1 MKTQPKLLAKLMCL
15 AVLHSSVVLP
25 MQAIAQVATPVATQI
40 SPNPASGSTKVY
52 TAPTGVSVVD
62 INTANAA
69 GVSHNKFDQFNVGDK
84 GVVLNNGNTS
94 QLMRNSQLAGQ
105 VFSNFNLGN
114 EATLILNEVVS
125 PNRSL
130 LAGYIEVLGGRAD
143 LVLANPWGI
152 TCSGCGFINTPR
164 VTLTTGTPNLGADG
178 SLQGF
183 RVNRGDILINGLGVE
198 ARNQAVFDV
207 LARSVKIDGQINGQ
221 DVRIVSGNNDHGYA
235 ARSVT
240 PLAAGAG
247 GEGVPVFAIDSTALG
262 GMYANRI
269 QLVATEAGVGVRML
283 GEVAA
288 SADDFKLDVAGKVQ
302 LQNRASAQR
311 DIGINA
317 SGGIEMLG
325 ANSTL
330 AAGRDLKLV
339 ASAGE
344 IKLAGGN
351 LKADGVLD
359 LTALAL
365 QDQGVAGA
373 SRFASGN
380 LNMSIGGALNMGGVV
395 WGSGGKFD
403 ASAGSFTLGD
413 AHLYS
418 GANTQAGERGLSLL
432 GSGQINLDNVQIL
445 SPANLRIA
453 SGNGAVLSNNNA
465 LLQAGGNLAASASN
479 DLVMQGRWE
488 VIGNVN
494 LDAAAGASALQVSN
508 GAHVQ
513 AGGVLQVGATGAG
526 APAVRL
532 VNNAAMLGDSVQIN
546 ADVINHGIL
555 QGKNGVQISSSFI
568 DNLADGGILSTGNA
582 KALQLQTGHLQNLGQ
597 IQSAGTLAV
606 RTAGN
611 LDNGGNLATTGLP
624 DGGSAG
630 LLQIDSAA
638 INNSGVIAGAGQL
651 AATVAGKLANSGS
664 VQSAAAMDLVLGGAL
679 DNSSAS
685 AKLRSGGALNVAVLN
700 NATNNATT
708 NATTNVVTLKNN
720 GQIQAL
726 GALNLGSSSAAIG
739 TITNAAGAAL
749 LGDSLNAF
757 ANAISNDGILQGSQ
771 GVQVTSSGALVNG
784 AAGAVLTTVAGNN
797 LNLNLASLDNAGLV
811 QAAGAMQLTVG
822 NGFDNRFVNRGT
834 IATLSTANGG
844 NDGALTLQAGS
855 IDNGGKLLV
864 AGAAKV
870 TALAG
875 ALSNSGSMQVAGDL
889 ALASASKLDNSGAN
903 SNIVAGGRLAVGAAN
918 AGQSA
923 ITIQNDGRMQAGGVL
938 ELGNDKVA
946 VSTLGNSVGAVL
958 LGDSLSFSGG
968 QIDNAGLLQGSNGML
983 VAASGAIN
991 NRASGSVLSVKP
1003 GKDLQI
1009 TAASL
1014 DNAGLL
1020 QSGGAMRT
1028 SINGAFAN
1036 SGTVLTLDAAA
1047 LGSGG
1052 PLLTQAGSIN
1062 NSGLWSS
1069 GGTGSLT
1076 SSSAAMVNSGTVQS
1090 MGDLTLNTASSIAN
1104 NGADSKI
1111 FSNGSLLLTS
1121 SQSGFTV
1128 SNDGLIQAKHD
1139 LQLGE
1144 VGHALTRLTNSASA
1158 KIVADTL
1165 SISGDTLS
1173 NPGLMQGGSRLQ
1185 IDLSGK
1191 LTNAGTL
1198 LTTGAGSVLDL
1209 KADSLSNSGSV
1220 QSGGKLF
1227 ANTVNATFNSG
1238 AMLTTAL
1245 EEGGSSGSLIMT
1257 GSELNNSG
1265 SIASAGN
1272 ALFSATGGNIVNSG
1286 LLQAAGDQTVA
1297 AALGLS
1303 NIGTNSV
1310 IYGAGNVDLTSNNA
1324 SSFTLSNQGT
1334 IQSGKVLSV
1343 GSNAHVASTVGNAA
1357 SGQMLGDTLAMVA
1370 GSVTNAGW
1378 LQGNNGVTIH
1388 ASGALN
1394 NSGNLLS
1401 SIATR
1406 DVALTVASF
1415 SNSGTVQSA
1424 GDLTLQSAGAANNS
1438 GTLLTKDAAGNMLL
1452 QASSINNGGTVQAAN
1467 SANLLANAGSIDN
1480 SGSMAANGVF
1490 NGTVATAFNNTGAGS
1505 KIVGNGAINLAT
1517 GAGSFNFSND
1527 GGISALAGLT
1537 IGSNA
1542 KPASS
1547 FGNSASGVLLGDTV
1561 AIHAGGLTNGGT
1573 IQGANDVAIIA
1584 SGALSNNGNI
1594 LSTLA
1599 TKDVAINAGSLANG
1613 GIIQS
1618 AGDLTIQS
1626 AGAAGNSGSLIAK
1639 DAAGNLSLTASAINN
1654 SGFVQAANSAS
1665 LNAGSAALDNSGT
1678 IATSGNLTI
1687 SVASALNNLAAGS
1700 IIYSDGD
1707 LSFSTP
1713 SASFGFTNNGK
1724 IGAAKTVG
1732 VGSNANPVA
1741 AMQNNAGALLSGDS
1755 LAIETASLTN
1765 AGTLQGNRGVTVN
1778 ASAAINNS
1786 GNLLTTVAGQNIH
1799 LNADSFSNGNSGI
1812 VQSSGSLSVQT
1823 LGAIANSGS
1832 ILTQDNAGNMSL
1844 AGSTINNSGFI
1855 QAANSASLSAASS
1868 TIDNSATIEAGGNLT
1883 LSVATA
1889 FNNAG
1894 GGAKL
1899 VSDGNINFTT
1909 NGSSFSLDN
1918 DGGIQSLQTLTL
1930 GSNAKPVSNLTNQAT
1945 GSMLAANLQATA
1957 TSLTNA
1963 GTMQGETALGLTV
1976 SGALVNSGKLLA
1988 ASSTTPLA
1996 PVTRD
2001 ISLNVGSFNNGGT
2014 VQAAS
2019 NLSITASGSLS
2030 NDGTL
2035 LTQDSTG
2042 ALTLAAAGISNSGML
2057 QAGNSASLSSL
2068 GALDNSGTVHS
2079 MGAMQATVA
2088 TTLTNT
2094 SGAKLISDDNL
2105 TISSSNAGFTLTNAA
2120 IVQATG
2126 ALAVGDASHRATLN
2140 NQSGAKL
2147 AGNSLSLY
2155 GNALDNSGRIQA
2167 LAGTTVNAASFSN
2180 HGASAVF
2187 LAAADSSASSMTL
2200 SGALNNEGAIHGSGN
2215 FNINAASIA
2224 NSDTAGISSLANL
2237 TLASSGNISNAGAL
2251 YAGAQLNA
2259 TAAGTFTNSA
2269 TLAAPQGT
2277 LDSGGSISVTANTF
2291 VNNRS
2296 INASGN
2302 ITISATT
2309 LRNEVPG
2316 GDTREWYRYFTGS
2329 DNRDSTNSYY
2339 NFPDNYEEQYWSKS
2353 WTERQ
2358 RFAGGTP
2365 AFKPQIISSGTLT
2378 LQNFNSASNLG
2389 GVISAPTVTLVG
2401 NGGATFNNNDLALQ
2415 QRDYRQQWE
2424 IYTHWIALGPAT
2436 YDDHVRRNDNGGV
2449 LQSTSTISTIG
2460 AGIFAGT
2467 LNAGGFTLNNLGSP
2481 FAANPNATSAS
2492 ASGASSAG
2500 SVGSVGAAGAINP
2513 GSGGSASAAGGISA
2527 GNASGTSA
2535 AGAINA
2541 NNVSGSSASAG
2552 VGAGSVTR
2560 ASGTAGA
2567 GITDVS
2573 ASSGAAAVALTNANK
2588 NNGVAGVAAT
2598 NVIRLPGLAG
2608 NTVLINLPSNPNGF
2622 FVSVKD
2628 PNSQFLVQANPLFQV
2643 GTNTVGSDYLAQRLG
2658 FDTNTLEK
2666 RLGDSNYEA
2675 YLVRQQLIA
2684 QTGSNV
2690 LKGYRNEAAQIQA
2703 MMDQA
2708 VTQSGA
2714 LGLQFGQPPTAD
2726 QLSHLTRDIV
2736 WMVDQEVA
2744 GQHVL
2749 VPMVYLAPATR
2760 DGIVSGAVIAADDLN
2775 FDGDAL
2781 NNTGGTISAKNNL
2794 NVKTKGDISN
2804 LSGTITGGNVSL
2816 KSTAGN
2822 IVNQTVAQTDG
2833 SKFDA
2838 ATTIG
2843 KTAGIVATKNLTLD
2857 AAKDIVIKGADVKA
2871 AGNANINA
2879 GGNVVLDT
2887 IENRT
2892 SSSSF
2897 TSSGDGGLLGGSS
2910 TRTQSGS
2917 TSNIGSRLDV
2927 GGNLSLNAGKAATI
2941 AGSSVNVAGDLDLK
2955 AKDGVNI
2962 LARQDTVDTKTTS
2975 RTAGA
2980 GVGGGLFGSEK
2991 TTKDEFEGKN
3001 KAASLKVG
3009 GNANIKTDGNLVLEG
3024 SDLKVA
3030 GNANLDANDIL
3041 VLAGKDEKRSTTVTE
3056 TTAILT
3062 GANASSKSG
3071 TKVDPGSASADEKS
3085 RTAKA
3090 GVSAEATAS
3099 AEAEVKLFSVK
3110 KDTTNTLDIKNR
3122 GSTIEV
3128 GKNLNL
3134 KAKNDVTLQGANV
3147 QAAGNIAV
3155 DAKNINILTAEDI
3168 SQTTTS
3174 SEETS
3179 LKLSSSNNASAS
3191 ASAGVEANGVKL
3203 SAKAEAQA
3211 RAKAATDNVVGV
3223 ANVKT
3228 QSLDRSTTNQGSV
3241 LKAGGDM
3248 SLKAKET
3255 LTLKGSDIEAA
3266 GDVTQQA
3273 KDIKNLAAADTK
3285 LSLSNTETTVVGIYI
3300 AAEAQAGA
3308 KAEASAKVT
3317 GVGAS
3322 AKADA
3327 TAEAGTGLHISHE
3340 DSKSASG
3347 SSTAV
3352 VSTIKAGGNL
3362 TRIAENKITDVGT
3375 QIGVAGDLTQKAKE
3389 IESLA
3394 ASNTEFSTSESDKHT
3409 VRVGVYGEAGAS
3421 AGAEAKA
3428 GVGGVKAG
3436 ANAEAHAVGGYKIG
3450 YTGNNST
3457 ESSASSTA
3465 VVGNIVVGGK
3475 LSSTST
3481 GKTTLEATNIKVGGD
3496 TELSAS
3502 AVDFKAVQ
3510 DTSVSSKTSRDI
3522 DASLKVGAGVA
3533 ASAGTEGGAKVGPQ
3547 GEIKAGFDIDSKKG
3561 SSASST
3567 AVTGSLNTGGNL
3579 KITTTQGDIR
3589 LQGVD
3594 VAAGKDVQLK
3604 SAGAVVLDA
3613 AQSTTASTTDNTKV
3627 GVQVGAKA
3635 GGGENSFNAALNVG
3649 VDKGNSSSNTAK
3661 VGSIKSGGNVAIDAA
3676 KDITL
3681 VGTTVDAAGDVGLK
3695 AGGNVNLKAVKNTVS
3710 DESTKVDFGVGVDA
3724 SASGGSGNLDLD
3736 VALKDKKKLDSQAV
3750 AIKSGGKTNVVAKGD
3765 INQDGNVLAA
3775 NQTQA
3780 GGKLNTT
3787 ALETVNKDSDI
3798 RFGISVDV
3806 EAEKK
3811 KKKDA
3816 DGKEIVEPAKPKDKV
3831 NRFLDSLMGFDKPA
3845 AKAVDKPLDATDS
3858 PPAVKKPVQVA
3869 DAGDSAVNKPLQSD
3883 AERIKQRQI
3892 DAENAHIQ
3900 RQGNKVGTAEPA
3912 TDSPAASKKPLPPA
3926 DAADTAA
3933 KKPVQ
3938 SADAAVKAPQQS
3950 NADRIKQRQ
3959 ADAEIAHLKRQ
3970 GKTVDAA
3977 DIYKKWG
3984 LPPPD
3989 GSNAAPA
3996 KAGTPATSAKPGAA
4010 DDAASAAKAAGKAQ
4024 AGSSAATPKVGFEG
4038 KLGTKPDSAFFW
4050 SGPAPAADGSVNSDV
4065 TMNKARDYALASKG
4079 DTMETVMERNGV
4091 KMPKYGE
4098 GATQEERDASIK
4110 AWGDASAEYAR
4121 NAKGSVKAV
4130 IGNARA
4136 NGIWY
4141 TRELP
4146 TLLDNP
4152 KVNKITQIDAVTGQE
4167 SVIFDR
4173 AKGILPTIPKPEPVP
4188 APTPAPN

>member
-15 AVLHSSVVLP
+15 AMLHSSVVLP

-52 TAPTGVSVVD
+52 TAPTGVTVVD

-240 PLAAGAG
+240 PLAAGT
-247 GEGVPVFAIDSTALG
+247 GESVPVFAIDSTALG

-330 AAGRDLKLV
+330 AAGRDLKLA

-344 IKLAGGN
+344 IKLVGGN

-380 LNMSIGGALNMGGVV
+380 LNLSVGGALNMGGVV
-395 WGSGGKFD
+395 WGSGGRFD
-403 ASAGSFTLGD
+403 AIAGSFTLGD

-432 GSGQINLDNVQIL
+432 GSGQINLDNAQIL

-453 SGNGAVLSNNNA
+453 SSNGAVLSNNNA
-465 LLQAGGNLAASASN
+465 LLQVGGNLVASANN

-488 VIGNVN
+488 AVGNVN
-494 LDAAAGASALQVSN
+494 LDAAAAATALQVSN
-508 GAHVQ
+508 GAQVQ
-513 AGGVLQVGATGAG
+513 AGGQLLVGAASVGGGTIGTSPG

-532 VNNAAMLGDSVQIN
+532 VNKAAMLGDSVQIN

-568 DNLADGGILSTGNA
+568 DNLADGGILNTGNA
-582 KALQLQTGHLQNLGQ
+582 KALQFQTGHLQNLGQ
-597 IQSAGTLAV
+597 IQSAGSLVV
-606 RTAGN
+606 RTSGN

-630 LLQIDSAA
+630 LLQIDSAG
-638 INNSGVIAGAGQL
+638 INNSGVISGAGQL
-651 AATVAGKLANSGS
+651 AATVGGKLANSGS
-664 VQSAAAMDLVLGGAL
+664 VQSVAAMDLLLGGAL
-679 DNSSAS
+679 ENSSAS
-685 AKLRSGGALNVAVLN
+685 AKLRSGGALNVAVLKNAINNGTN
-700 NATNNATT
+700 NATNNA
-708 NATTNVVTLKNN
+708 VTLKNS

-739 TITNAAGAAL
+739 SINNAAGATL

-757 ANAISNDGILQGSQ
+757 ASGISNDGILQGSQ
-771 GVQVTSSGALVNG
+771 GVQLNSSGALLNG
-784 AAGAVLTTVAGNN
+784 AAGSVLTTVAGNN

-811 QAAGAMQLTVG
+811 QAAGAMQLTLG
-822 NGFDNRFVNRGT
+822 NGVDNRFENRGT

-855 IDNGGKLLV
+855 INNGGKLLV
-864 AGAAKV
+864 AGAAKMS
-870 TALAG
+870 ALAG
-875 ALSNSGSMQVAGDL
+875 GLSNSGSVQVAGDL
-889 ALASASKLDNSGAN
+889 VLASASKLDNSGAN
-903 SNIVAGGRLAVGAAN
+903 SHIVAGGSLAVGVAN
-918 AGQSA
+918 PGQSS

-938 ELGNDKVA
+938 ELGNAKLA
-946 VSTLGNSVGAVL
+946 VSTLGNSAGAVL

-968 QIDNAGLLQGSNGML
+968 QIDNAGLLQGSNGVQ

-991 NRASGSVLSVKP
+991 NRASGSVLSVKA

-1009 TAASL
+1009 NAATL

-1020 QSGGAMRT
+1020 QAGGAMRT
-1028 SINGAFAN
+1028 STNGVFAN
-1036 SGTVLTLDAAA
+1036 SGTVVTLDAAA
-1047 LGSGG
+1047 GGSGG

-1069 GGTGSLT
+1069 GGAGSLT
-1076 SSSAAMVNSGTVQS
+1076 ATSAAIANSGTVQS
-1090 MGDLTLNTASSIAN
+1090 MGDLTLNTVSSIAN
-1104 NGADSKI
+1104 SGADSKI

-1128 SNDGLIQAKHD
+1128 SNDGLIQAKYD

-1144 VGHALTRLTNSASA
+1144 VGHALSSLTNSASA
-1158 KIVADTL
+1158 KIVADILTM
-1165 SISGDTLS
+1165 SGDALS
-1173 NPGLMQGGSRLQ
+1173 NAGLMQGGSQLR

-1191 LTNAGTL
+1191 LSNAGTL
-1198 LTTGAGSVLDL
+1198 LTTSDNSLLVLNT
-1209 KADSLSNSGSV
+1209 DSLNNSGTVQSAGHLVSNSVNASSNGGTMLTTSIGSGNSGS
-1220 QSGGKLF
+1220 LL
-1227 ANTVNATFNSG
+1227 
-1238 AMLTTAL
+1238 MLAST
-1245 EEGGSSGSLIMT
+1245 IQ
-1257 GSELNNSG
+1257 NSG
-1265 SIASAGN
+1265 SIAAAGN
-1272 ALFSATGGNIVNSG
+1272 AEFGATSGNISNSG
-1286 LLQAAGDQTVA
+1286 LLQAGGNNTLS

-1303 NIGTNSV
+1303 NTGANSV
-1310 IYGAGNVDLTSNNA
+1310 IYGAGNLNLTSNNA
-1324 SSFTLSNQGT
+1324 SFTLSNQGT

-1343 GSNAHVASTVGNAA
+1343 GSNAHVASTVGNAS

-1378 LQGNNGVTIH
+1378 LQGNNGVTIN

-1415 SNSGTVQSA
+1415 TNSGTVQSA
-1424 GDLTLQSAGAANNS
+1424 GDLTLQSAGAASNT

-1452 QASSINNGGTVQAAN
+1452 QAASINNGGTVQAAN

-1505 KIVGNGAINLAT
+1505 KIVGNGAINLT
-1517 GAGSFNFSND
+1517 TSAGSFTFSND

-1547 FGNSASGVLLGDTV
+1547 FANSASGVLLGDTV

-1594 LSTLA
+1594 LSTVA
-1599 TKDVAINAGSLANG
+1599 TKDVAITAGSLANG

-1639 DAAGNLSLTASAINN
+1639 DAAGNLSLSASAINN

-1678 IATSGNLTI
+1678 IAASGNLAV
-1687 SVASALNNLAAGS
+1687 SVASALNNSASGS

-1707 LSFSTP
+1707 LGFSTT
-1713 SASFGFTNNGK
+1713 SANFGFTNNGK
-1724 IGAAKTVG
+1724 IGAAKSVG
-1732 VGSNANPVA
+1732 VGSNANPVSNL
-1741 AMQNNAGALLSGDS
+1741 QNNAAALLAGDS
-1755 LAIETASLTN
+1755 LAIYSGSLTN
-1765 AGTLQGNRGVTVN
+1765 AGTLQGNRGVTVT

-1786 GNLLTTVAGQNIH
+1786 GNLLTTVAGQNIN
-1799 LNADSFSNGNSGI
+1799 LTANSFTNGNSGI

-1823 LGAIANSGS
+1823 LGAIANNGS
-1832 ILTQDNAGNMSL
+1832 ILTQDNAGNLSL
-1844 AGSTINNSGFI
+1844 SASTINNSGFI
-1855 QAANSASLSAASS
+1855 QAANSASLSANSS
-1868 TIDNSATIEAGGNLT
+1868 TIDNSATIEAGGTLT

-1894 GGAKL
+1894 GGAKV

-1930 GSNAKPVSNLTNQAT
+1930 GSNAKPVANLTNQAT
-1945 GSMLAANLQATA
+1945 GTMLANSLQATA

-1963 GTMQGETALGLTV
+1963 GTMQGESALGLSV
-1976 SGALVNSGKLLA
+1976 SGALLNSGKLLA
-1988 ASSTTPLA
+1988 ASSSTPLA

-2035 LTQDSTG
+2035 LTQDGSG
-2042 ALTLAAAGISNSGML
+2042 ALTLSATSISNTANGML

-2088 TTLTNT
+2088 TALNNT

-2105 TISSSNAGFTLTNAA
+2105 TISGSNAGFTLTNAA
-2120 IVQATG
+2120 IVQAAG

-2155 GNALDNSGRIQA
+2155 GNAIDNSGRIQA
-2167 LAGTTVNAASFSN
+2167 LAGSTVDAASFSN

-2187 LAAADSSASSMTL
+2187 LAATDSSASSMTL

-2215 FNINAASIA
+2215 FSISAANIA

-2237 TLASSGNISNAGAL
+2237 TLSSSGNISNAGAL

-2259 TAAGTFTNSA
+2259 TASATFTNSA

-2277 LDSGGSISVTANTF
+2277 LDSGGSINVTANTF
-2291 VNNRS
+2291 VNNSS

-2302 ITISATT
+2302 ITISAAT

-2316 GDTREWYRYFTGS
+2316 GDTREWYRYFTGN

-2339 NFPDNYEEQYWSKS
+2339 SFPDNYEEQYWSKT
-2353 WTERQ
+2353 WIERQ

-2449 LQSTSTISTIG
+2449 LQSTSTVSTIG

-2481 FAANPNATSAS
+2481 FAATPNATSTS

-2513 GSGGSASAAGGISA
+2513 GSGGSASAAGAITA
-2527 GNASGTSA
+2527 GNASGTHA

-2541 NNVSGSSASAG
+2541 NNVNGSSASAG
-2552 VGAGSVTR
+2552 VGAGNVTR

-2567 GITDVS
+2567 GITGVS
-2573 ASSGAAAVALTNANK
+2573 ASSGAAAVAVANANK
-2588 NNGVAGVAAT
+2588 NNGAAGVAAT

-2608 NTVLINLPSNPNGF
+2608 NTVLINLPTNPNGF

-2714 LGLQFGQPPTAD
+2714 LGLQFGQPPTAE
-2726 QLSHLTRDIV
+2726 QLANLTRDIV

-2749 VPMVYLAPATR
+2749 VPMVYLAQATR

-2781 NNTGGTISAKNNL
+2781 NNSGGTISAKNNL

-2822 IVNQTVAQTDG
+2822 IINQTVAQTDG

-2857 AAKDIVIKGADVKA
+2857 AAKDISIKGADVKA

-2917 TSNIGSRLDV
+2917 TTHIGSNLDV
-2927 GGNLSLNAGKAATI
+2927 GGKLTLNAGKAATI

-3009 GNANIKTDGNLVLEG
+3009 GDANIKTDGNIVLEG

-3030 GNANLDANDIL
+3030 GSANLDANDIL

-3099 AEAEVKLFSVK
+3099 ADAEVKLFSVK

-3122 GSTIEV
+3122 GSTIDV

-3134 KAKNDVTLQGANV
+3134 KAKNDVTLQGAKV

-3228 QSLDRSTTNQGSV
+3228 QSLERSTTNQGSV

-3248 SLKAKET
+3248 TLKAKET
-3255 LTLKGSDIEAA
+3255 LTLKGSDIEAG

-3362 TRIAENKITDVGT
+3362 TRIAQNKITDVGT
-3375 QIGVAGDLTQKAKE
+3375 QIGVAGDLTQKARE

-3428 GVGGVKAG
+3428 NVGGAKAG

-3450 YTGNNST
+3450 YTGNNAT

-3475 LSSTST
+3475 LSSTSS

-3561 SSASST
+3561 NSASST
-3567 AVTGSLNTGGNL
+3567 AVTGSLKTGGNL

-3594 VAAGKDVQLK
+3594 VDAGKDVQLK
-3604 SAGAVVLDA
+3604 AAGAVVLDA
-3613 AQSTTASTTDNTKV
+3613 AQSTTASSTDNTKV

-3649 VDKGNSSSNTAK
+3649 VDKGNSSSSTAK
-3661 VGSIKSGGNVAIDAA
+3661 VGSIKSGGNVGIDAA
-3676 KDITL
+3676 KEITL

-3710 DESTKVDFGVGVDA
+3710 DESTKVDFGIGVDA

-3750 AIKSGGKTNVVAKGD
+3750 SIKSGGKTDVVAKGD
-3765 INQDGNVLAA
+3765 INQDGKVLAA

-3780 GGKLNTT
+3780 GGKLNTN

-3806 EAEKK
+3806 EAAKK
-3811 KKKDA
+3811 AKKDA
-3816 DGKEIVEPAKPKDKV
+3816 DGKEIVEPPKPKDKV
-3831 NRFLDSLMGFDKPA
+3831 NRFLDSLTGFDKPA
-3845 AKAVDKPLDATDS
+3845 AKPTVDKAADKPVDATAS
-3858 PPAVKKPVQVA
+3858 PAAVKKPVQVA
-3869 DAGDSAVNKPLQSD
+3869 DAGDAV
-3883 AERIKQRQI
+3883 A
-3892 DAENAHIQ
+3892 
-3900 RQGNKVGTAEPA
+3900 
-3912 TDSPAASKKPLPPA
+3912 KKPVQVA
-3926 DAADTAA
+3926 DAADTAV

-3938 SADAAVKAPQQS
+3938 VADAGDAAANKPVQPADAGDAAVKKPQQS

-3984 LPPPD
+3984 LPPPA
-3989 GSNAAPA
+3989 GSDAAPA
-3996 KAGTPATSAKPGAA
+3996 KAATPAKPGAA
-4010 DDAASAAKAAGKAQ
+4010 DEAASAGKAAGKAQ
-4024 AGSSAATPKVGFEG
+4024 AGSKAAAPKVGFEG
-4038 KLGTKPDSAFFW
+4038 KLNTQPDSAFFW

-4065 TMNKARDYALASKG
+4065 TMNKARDYAVAAKG

-4098 GATQEERDASIK
+4098 GATQAERDASIK

-4152 KVNKITQIDAVTGQE
+4152 KVNKITQIDAVTGKE

-4173 AKGILPTIPKPEPVP
+4173 AKGIMPTIPKPEPVP
-4188 APTPAPN
+4188 VPVPAPAPVPTPAPN